1 MAKIERQEYGT
12 GPEVVRFL
20 KTERKNFFECC
31 KNVKLLS
38 SAQKCF

>member
-20 KTERKNFFECC
+20 KTERK
-31 KNVKLLS
+31 KL
-38 SAQKCF
+38 F